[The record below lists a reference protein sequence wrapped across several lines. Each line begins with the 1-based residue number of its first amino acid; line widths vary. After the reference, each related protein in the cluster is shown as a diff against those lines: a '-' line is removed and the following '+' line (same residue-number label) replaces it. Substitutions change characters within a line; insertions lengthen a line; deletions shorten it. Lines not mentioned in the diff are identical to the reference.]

1 MREPVVLE
9 HESRLL
15 LVETRLG
22 ALDHGNELLRGA
34 CVAVRELNGV
44 RGSKDGKRA
53 LDLGVHVVAGLDG
66 DGVRHGWKG
75 STARVRE
82 SKRFYGTAKKK
93 KNYFFYF
100 ILFIS
105 IFFF

>member
-1 MREPVVLE
+1 MLE

-44 RGSKDGKRA
+44 RGTKTASARWTLASTLSPA
-53 LDLGVHVVAGLDG
+53 LMAMECVMGGRGLQ
-66 DGVRHGWKG
+66 H
-75 STARVRE
+75 E
-82 SKRFYGTAKKK
+82 
-93 KNYFFYF
+93 
-100 ILFIS
+100 
-105 IFFF
+105 